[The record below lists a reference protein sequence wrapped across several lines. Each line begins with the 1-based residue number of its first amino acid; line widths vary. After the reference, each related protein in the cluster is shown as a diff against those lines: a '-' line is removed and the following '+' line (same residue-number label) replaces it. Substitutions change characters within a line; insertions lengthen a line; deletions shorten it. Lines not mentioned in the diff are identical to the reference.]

1 MTILDSNVVVA
12 SGFFIHPK
20 IWQNAMPFQTLICV
34 DDMRGKKET
43 TLDDYVQ
50 AIISRMDFSKRT
62 ILVGHSYGCGLLIHL
77 ASTLKDNVKAM
88 VMLNGIVPCQNE
100 TIFEAYQYSQQTAL
114 MNIVCLNYAKGMLE
128 LSETNDYLQCLVDK
142 NDITKNIELVRHEN
156 INLVTSAVLN
166 SLKNKTYPVIYIA
179 AQQDALTPIAT
190 QINFA
195 KRALADELKVIQGG
209 HLSAIF
215 QQEQWVPYVQ

>member
-1 MTILDSNVVVA
+1 MMTLYSNVVVA

-20 IWQNAMPFQTLICV
+20 IWQRSMPFQTLICV

-50 AIISRMDFSKRT
+50 AIISRIDFNKKT

-77 ASTLKDNVKAM
+77 ASSLKDNVKAM

-114 MNIVCLNYAKGMLE
+114 MHIVSLNYSKGMLE
-128 LSETNDYLQCLVDK
+128 LSEKNNYIQCLVDK

-156 INLVTSAVLN
+156 INLVTSAVFN
-166 SLKNKTYPVIYIA
+166 SLKSRTYPVIYIA
-179 AQQDALTPIAT
+179 AQQDALTPVAT
-190 QINFA
+190 QIDFA
-195 KRALADELKVIQGG
+195 KRALADELKIIQGG
-209 HLSAIF
+209 HLSAFF
-215 QQEQWVPYVQ
+215 QVEQWGSYVQ